1 MEQLELCGY
10 CGHKPTI
17 SIYFSLRDQTIAYH
31 IECPYCHHD
40 EVVSS
45 LKNEAIRKWNYLFP
59 SLFHLND

>member
-17 SIYFSLRDQTIAYH
+17 SVYFSLRDQTLAYH

-45 LKNEAIRKWNYLFP
+45 LKMRQSENGTIYFLAFFI
-59 SLFHLND
+59 